1 MIPIY
6 KAIIS
11 DEIDGITAISFV
23 QEPAVECGFLQFN
36 KQKKSL
42 KFNIVDEVNRKV
54 IAPIMRCDFPIYRW
68 DADLGE
74 YYIVYTKDVIEV
86 MARKMLRENS
96 YLTMNQEHNPYRPMD
111 GVYLEELFIKNTEK
125 GLNPKGFEGIE
136 EGSLFGVYSIDSNSV
151 WESIQKGEFTGIS
164 LEGNFLL
171 FEEPIYTTPEVEEDE
186 DEIALLEEIFELLME
201 CKKQGIK

>member
-6 KAIIS
+6 KAIIG

-23 QEPAVECGFLQFN
+23 QEPAVECGFLQFD
-36 KQKKSL
+36 KQKKNL
-42 KFNIVDEVNRKV
+42 KFNVIDEVNRKV

-68 DADLGE
+68 DSNLGE
-74 YYIVYTKDVIEV
+74 YYIVYTKEVIEV

-96 YLTMNQEHNPYRPMD
+96 YLTMNEEHNPYRPMD

-125 GLNPKGFEGIE
+125 GLNPKGFEDIE
-136 EGSLFGVYSIDSNSV
+136 NYSLFGVYSIDSNSV
-151 WESIQKGEFTGIS
+151 WEAIQNGEFTGIS
-164 LEGNFLL
+164 LEGNFS
-171 FEEPIYTTPEVEEDE
+171 FEEPIYTAPEVVEED
-186 DEIALLEEIFELLME
+186 DEIAVLEEIFELLME